1 MKKEIK
7 IKAAKKINIK
17 ASLLDAHRIIP
28 KTEGGIYEDGNVDV
42 IHPVKHMEVHGNL
55 RIREEQL
62 EVLKSLVDAREQL
75 RKTVNGNNNRLLAVE
90 RETDRLDEDTKQFL
104 IENNALVNKRLGKQ
118 DRIILKHLK
127 GMQDNYPIIES
138 SLSIM
143 GIGAI
148 TVAYL
153 LTYVDITK
161 ARYASSLWS
170 YVGWHTASHE
180 RYTKGKSGGGNK
192 TLRTVL
198 YTTGTSIEKN
208 RKSPYREI
216 YENEK
221 LKLSASKKVTK
232 TRTTQRKL
240 VEAMW
245 KDTMASHRRGAAIRK
260 MMKHFLADFWYV
272 WRTMEGLETP
282 NLYVEEKLGHKG
294 IVRPEERGWVF
305 KNNKV
310 LEESFVQR

>member
-17 ASLLDAHRIIP
+17 ASLLDAHRVTP
-28 KTEGGIYEDGNVDV
+28 KTEGGVYEEGNVKV
-42 IHPVKHMEVHGNL
+42 LSPIEHMEEHGNL
-55 RIREEQL
+55 RIREEKL
-62 EVLKSLVDAREQL
+62 DILKGLVDAREQL
-75 RKTVNGNNNRLLAVE
+75 RKSVNSNNNRLLAFE
-90 RETDRLDEDTKQFL
+90 RETDYVDEETKEFL
-104 IENNALVNKRLGKQ
+104 IENNTLINKRLGKQ
-118 DRIILKHLK
+118 DRIILKHLN
-127 GMQDNYPIIES
+127 GMSDVYPIIDAA
-138 SLSIM
+138 LNIQ

-148 TVAYL
+148 TVAYM
-153 LTYVDITK
+153 LTYIDITK

-170 YVGWHTASHE
+170 YVGLHKASHE
-180 RYTKGKSGGGNK
+180 RYTKGESGGGNK

-198 YTTGTSIEKN
+198 YTTATSIEKN
-208 RKSPYREI
+208 RKSPYRRV

-221 LKLSASKKVTK
+221 EKLSASEKITK
-232 TRTTQRKL
+232 TRTTQGKL

-245 KDTMASHRRGAAIRK
+245 KDVKPSHRRGAAIRK
-260 MMKHFLADFWYV
+260 MIKHFLADFWYV

-305 KNNKV
+305 EDNKV
-310 LEESFVQR
+310 LEEI